1 MLTKRFGLAKITK
14 GDIETPLLL
23 ETGKDIEFRGNNFR
37 FLDYEI
43 HRDVLYPPDMNGK
56 EIKIN
61 EDIYLIPYI
70 NTRLKNTRDFV
81 DYTIKLREKLGFD
94 KLFYASGIPPHL
106 IPILTYLGYDIF
118 DDSLEHIENYSLV
131 GRMDDAPP
139 LSKFMMSQTKMA
151 LEKGLLREL
160 VESIADNKAKEI
172 LRYLDMNY
180 YSLIENFYPIWN
192 PRLNAVT
199 LDSLYRPDVRRWLK
213 RLKERYK
220 KPSWAKY
227 LLLIPC
233 SAKKPYSIS
242 KSHKE
247 MREHIKSTMHEVILT
262 SPLALV
268 PRELE
273 RFYPAQNYDIPVIG
287 YWYEEEKKL
296 IRDTLE
302 WYLSKFEYEDIISFL
317 PESMKFLED
326 ILNDYGAYTI
336 WGKNYKELEK
346 STKKLDYQ
354 VPRNVFERENF
365 KSLARFQFGCC
376 EELLDGAKIKGRY
389 YQLNIW
395 KDGKRIFSYNPQK
408 GMLTLTEESAKCL
421 ARNKKYTVY
430 IENFYPEGDVFAAG
444 ILNATEDIREED
456 EVAVVYENELRGW
469 GIAKMS
475 YIDMLQQKKGKA
487 VKIRGKLKTTS

>member
-1 MLTKRFGLAKITK
+1 MLVKRFGLAKITK
-14 GDIETPLLL
+14 GKIETPLLL
-23 ETGKDIEFRGNNFR
+23 ETGKDIEFVGNNFR
-37 FLDYEI
+37 FLDFEI
-43 HRDVLYPPDMNGK
+43 NGDVLYTPEMNGR
-56 EIKIN
+56 ERKIN
-61 EDIYLIPYI
+61 ENIYLIPHI
-70 NTRLKNTRDFV
+70 NTRLKNTKDFV
-81 DYTIKLREKLGFD
+81 DHTIKLREKLGFD
-94 KLFYASGIPPHL
+94 KLFYAPGAPPNL

-131 GRMDDAPP
+131 GKMDNAPP
-139 LSKFMMSQTKMA
+139 LSKFMVYQTKVA

-180 YSLIENFYPIWN
+180 YSLIENFYPTWN
-192 PRLNAVT
+192 TQLNAVT
-199 LDSLYRPDVRRWLK
+199 LDSLYRPDVRRWLM

-247 MREHIKSTMHEVILT
+247 MREHIKSTTHEVILT

-287 YWYEEEKKL
+287 HWFEEEKKL
-296 IRDTLE
+296 IKDTLK
-302 WYLSKFEYEDIISFL
+302 WYLSKFEYEKIISFL
-317 PESMKFLED
+317 PESMKFLEG
-326 ILNDYGAYTI
+326 ILKDYGVHTI
-336 WGKNYKELEK
+336 WGKNYDELEK
-346 STKKLDYQ
+346 STNKLDYHI
-354 VPRNVFERENF
+354 PRNVFERENF

-376 EELLDGAKIKGRY
+376 EELLERAKIKGRY

-408 GMLTLTEESAKCL
+408 GMLTLTEYSAKCL
-421 ARNKKYTVY
+421 AKNKKYTVY
-430 IENFYPEGDVFAAG
+430 IDNFYPEGDVFAAG

-487 VKIRGKLKTTS
+487 VKIRGKIRTTV